1 MADTISILFAED
13 HKVLRQALIPLLE
26 HYGVDTAGEA
36 ESGEELLLLLETI
49 SPDVILLDLQMKSMN
64 GSEAF
69 EKIRKL
75 YPKLKVII
83 FSSHND
89 PMLINHFHAKGA
101 YAYLS
106 KNDEVE
112 HIVETI
118 RMVHDG
124 IVIFKDLSSE
134 PDDLKFSARETE
146 VIPLIVEGR
155 SNKEIAEELNIN
167 HKTVEAHKKRLFKK
181 TKTQSAVSFVGYLFK
196 RGLHFLK

>member
-1 MADTISILFAED
+1 MAHTISILFAED
-13 HKVLRQALIPLLE
+13 HKVLRQTLIPLLE
-26 HYGVDTAGEA
+26 HYAIHTAGEA
-36 ESGEELLLLLETI
+36 ENGQELLSLLESI
-49 SPDVILLDLQMKSMN
+49 SPDVVLLDLQMKGMN

-75 YPKLKVII
+75 YPKLKIII

-89 PMLINHFHAKGA
+89 PMLINHFHTKGA
-101 YAYLS
+101 CAYLS

-118 RMVHDG
+118 RTVHSG
-124 IVIFKDLSSE
+124 IVIFKDLSRDA
-134 PDDLKFSARETE
+134 DDMKFSARETE

-167 HKTVEAHKKRLFKK
+167 QKTVEAHKKRLFKK
-181 TKTQSAVSFVGYLFK
+181 TKTQSAVGFVGYLFK
-196 RGLHFLK
+196 RGLNFLK